1 MSGGDESD
9 EELTHTNQSPRNSN
23 ESEKRENRKTYRKLF
38 LKLRDD
44 IRHYIKRYPQTS
56 RDDLLNKIFNDR
68 IEHVHHLKDTLRP
81 NIDYDT
87 FIDNLLIGI
96 NFRNID
102 GKPQTY
108 RVKGGG
114 KKRRRKKQSKR
125 RSKKHR
131 SKRYKSQRERKTL
144 RRSKKY

>member
-1 MSGGDESD
+1 MSGGDESDESD
-9 EELTHTNQSPRNSN
+9 EELTHTNQPPRNSN
-23 ESEKRENRKTYRKLF
+23 EIEKKENRKTYRKLF

-44 IRHYIKRYPQTS
+44 IRNYIKRSPQTS

-81 NIDYDT
+81 DIDYDT

-96 NFRNID
+96 NFE
-102 GKPQTY
+102 
-108 RVKGGG
+108 GGG
-114 KKRRRKKQSKR
+114 KKRRRKKLSKR
-125 RSKKHR
+125 SSKKHR
-131 SKRYKSQRERKTL
+131 SKRYKSQRERKTR